1 LLSLAMGRALSRS
14 PRRRDTSSCAF
25 CGDRFARRKVSPRRN
40 GVIIQWYDRE
50 TESPRPSAGFGVKRL
65 VSPGLGHDRGG
76 EWIASHEAK
85 EMAVTREIPT
95 TDWKAYLQTF
105 EKLNAGRL
113 VRLETAIPPGEG
125 EPVLGEHQPLIGME
139 LEFKGSD
146 SPAIII
152 TLGDPETQT
161 PSLTHIIQQP
171 TRLWVEE
178 DDGGLARAVQIESRE
193 EGKTLLLF
201 EVEQALPETG
211 TR

>member
-1 LLSLAMGRALSRS
+1 
-14 PRRRDTSSCAF
+14 
-25 CGDRFARRKVSPRRN
+25 
-40 GVIIQWYDRE
+40 
-50 TESPRPSAGFGVKRL
+50 
-65 VSPGLGHDRGG
+65 
-76 EWIASHEAK
+76 
-85 EMAVTREIPT
+85 MAVTREIPT
-95 TDWKAYLQTF
+95 TDWKTYLRSF
-105 EKLNAGRL
+105 EELNAGRL
-113 VRLETAIPPGEG
+113 VRLETAIPAGEG
-125 EPVLGEHQPLIGME
+125 EPVLGEHQPLIGLE

-146 SPAIII
+146 APAIII

-161 PSLTHIIQQP
+161 PSLTHFVQQP